1 MTGDTAP
8 TLDALSRNPAP
19 SWVWDVER
27 LRVVWANR
35 AGIAL
40 WGGETLFDLIDR
52 RFSAADAGVAKL
64 AEIFKQL
71 DEGQSTE
78 TSFAFSGSTRK
89 WPLRCRCHYHTLTD
103 GRPGVLMVAVDA
115 DQTAEKPDGET
126 TQAAFDALPLAAAV
140 MARNGR
146 LVYGNSAARD
156 LWAYQLPG
164 SLSDVLPSPALA
176 DDLIKRARAAGVVSE
191 LYDITTRFGL
201 RCHRIHIDALP
212 QDGKEEPTF
221 LVMFEDVTDRRGLE
235 HELRDTVDRL
245 TDFVAAAATFTWELD
260 ATLTFTG
267 LTLDDGGGPDIVG
280 KSWADVAGM
289 LALDP
294 DGLIA
299 RALDAREA
307 WRTVVAWPSAQ
318 GTAPTYLSAVALF
331 NADGAFTGY
340 RGIGAPAPEG
350 AAAVPAADREER
362 GEAPPPAAVEPEPD
376 EPEAP
381 DEAAPE
387 AEAAEPQAESARMS
401 EAEEAAF
408 REIAETIG
416 ADDADETAEMEDTG
430 TAEETAAA
438 EPQVAEEAPAPEPAK
453 PDYSGPSDDDLRT
466 ILDTATDG
474 VVTLD
479 HKARIE
485 SLNASAQAIF
495 GYDTQEAIGRPVY
508 EFLTKD
514 SIKTV
519 RDYLAALS
527 DSGLARIFNDG
538 REIVA
543 VEKQGGEI
551 PLFVTIG
558 RIYAHAGDS
567 DAKPKFC
574 AVIRDITQWKRTE
587 VELRNAKDQAE
598 RANAQKSEFL
608 ANISHELRTPL
619 NAIIGFS
626 EVMKSEKF
634 GTISNDK
641 YKGYVTDIHASGE
654 HLLSLIN
661 DLLDL
666 SKVEAGKLELNF
678 TSVDLGDIIQQ
689 CIGIIQPQAT
699 RGRIILRT
707 SISDKLPNVVAD
719 QRSMRQ
725 ILLNLLSNAVKFTD
739 QGGQVI
745 VSALLDETGQVTLRV
760 KDTGI
765 GMSGDELVQAM
776 EPFQRVENTGRPD
789 KPGTGLGLPLT
800 KALAEANRA
809 SFDIESALG
818 EGTRVEITFPT
829 TRVLAD

>member
-1 MTGDTAP
+1 
-8 TLDALSRNPAP
+8 
-19 SWVWDVER
+19 
-27 LRVVWANR
+27 
-35 AGIAL
+35 
-40 WGGETLFDLIDR
+40 
-52 RFSAADAGVAKL
+52 
-64 AEIFKQL
+64 
-71 DEGQSTE
+71 
-78 TSFAFSGSTRK
+78 
-89 WPLRCRCHYHTLTD
+89 
-103 GRPGVLMVAVDA
+103 
-115 DQTAEKPDGET
+115 
-126 TQAAFDALPLAAAV
+126 
-140 MARNGR
+140 
-146 LVYGNSAARD
+146 
-156 LWAYQLPG
+156 
-164 SLSDVLPSPALA
+164 
-176 DDLIKRARAAGVVSE
+176 
-191 LYDITTRFGL
+191 
-201 RCHRIHIDALP
+201 
-212 QDGKEEPTF
+212 
-221 LVMFEDVTDRRGLE
+221 
-235 HELRDTVDRL
+235 
-245 TDFVAAAATFTWELD
+245 
-260 ATLTFTG
+260 
-267 LTLDDGGGPDIVG
+267 
-280 KSWADVAGM
+280 
-289 LALDP
+289 
-294 DGLIA
+294 
-299 RALDAREA
+299 
-307 WRTVVAWPSAQ
+307 
-318 GTAPTYLSAVALF
+318 
-331 NADGAFTGY
+331 
-340 RGIGAPAPEG
+340 
-350 AAAVPAADREER
+350 
-362 GEAPPPAAVEPEPD
+362 
-376 EPEAP
+376 
-381 DEAAPE
+381 
-387 AEAAEPQAESARMS
+387 MS

-416 ADDADETAEMEDTG
+416 ADDADETAEAEDAG
-430 TAEETAAA
+430 TAEETAGA
-438 EPQVAEEAPAPEPAK
+438 EPQDAEEAPAPEAAK

-495 GYDTQEAIGRPVY
+495 GYDTREAIGRPIY

-558 RIYAHAGDS
+558 RIYAHAGGG